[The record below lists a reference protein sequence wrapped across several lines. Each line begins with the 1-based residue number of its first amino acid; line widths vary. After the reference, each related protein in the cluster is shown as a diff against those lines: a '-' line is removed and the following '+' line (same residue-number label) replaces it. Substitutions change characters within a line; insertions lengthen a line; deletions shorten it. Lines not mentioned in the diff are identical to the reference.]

1 MVRDLRRLPTTC
13 PSRLGRNLSAGGV
26 TLAATRTGLR
36 EHAYPPPRLHLV
48 SATSLRY
55 QLSSKPSTLRTIA
68 PLAMSM

>member
-1 MVRDLRRLPTTC
+1 MVRDVRRLPATC

-26 TLAATRTGLR
+26 TPAATHTGLR
-36 EHAYPPPRLHLV
+36 EHACPPPRLNFLRT
-48 SATSLRY
+48 TSLPY